1 VKLLFSLDSELL
13 RYDLVGE
20 RSESVYVSIA
30 LVYTISAICVAA
42 SEFIPWSAAA
52 NAAAAAA
59 FAALVLFL
67 VLIG

>member
-1 VKLLFSLDSELL
+1 MKLLLSLDSELL

-30 LVYTISAICVAA
+30 LLYTISAICVAA
-42 SEFIPWSAAA
+42 SELIPWPDAA